1 MSNQFLK
8 LRRSAVPGRIPTTSS
23 LDFGEIALNTYDGL
37 AFMKKSGSSGEQ
49 IVTLGT
55 GTSGGS
61 SNITGSQFFIPVFN
75 STSSLITSSIFQSG
89 SFTSIRGTTPLDPT
103 NPDILFISGT
113 GVNTYNLLSAHS
125 NINSYAQINVR
136 NFSAGLTASADIVAT
151 NNIGTEDSYYINMGI
166 NGDGYNIVDGIG
178 DQNDAYLYS
187 TGENLLI
194 GNASE
199 GKSVILFNGTGS
211 ATNNARIYINP
222 GGTVG
227 INTDD
232 TNISNPESLLVEPLS
247 NSQNNF
253 NNLIVGRGTINENYL
268 QLNITNLGT
277 GSAASSDIVATN
289 DIGDETSYYIDMG
302 VNSSGFN
309 TPNAVGTGS
318 DAYLY
323 STARHLH
330 IGNASNY
337 PIQFFAGGL
346 NSDANRKLQLNV
358 NGKHELTGSLN
369 ATQGFTGSL
378 FGTASLAQNAVTA
391 SYVLNAVS
399 ASFAS
404 TASYANSGFDIG
416 IAEFNSTSST
426 TTAGTTI
433 VSSIVTGSFTSAF
446 YNYTISSGSNARA
459 GQVMSV
465 WSGTTVR
472 YTEVTTTDIGN
483 TATASFAVGISGPL
497 VQLSLSAPGV
507 WTVKSIANLL

>member
-1 MSNQFLK
+1 
-8 LRRSAVPGRIPTTSS
+8 
-23 LDFGEIALNTYDGL
+23 
-37 AFMKKSGSSGEQ
+37 
-49 IVTLGT
+49 
-55 GTSGGS
+55 
-61 SNITGSQFFIPVFN
+61 
-75 STSSLITSSIFQSG
+75 
-89 SFTSIRGTTPLDPT
+89 
-103 NPDILFISGT
+103 
-113 GVNTYNLLSAHS
+113 
-125 NINSYAQINVR
+125 
-136 NFSAGLTASADIVAT
+136 
-151 NNIGTEDSYYINMGI
+151 
-166 NGDGYNIVDGIG
+166 
-178 DQNDAYLYS
+178 
-187 TGENLLI
+187 
-194 GNASE
+194 
-199 GKSVILFNGTGS
+199 
-211 ATNNARIYINP
+211 
-222 GGTVG
+222 
-227 INTDD
+227 
-232 TNISNPESLLVEPLS
+232 
-247 NSQNNF
+247 
-253 NNLIVGRGTINENYL
+253 
-268 QLNITNLGT
+268 
-277 GSAASSDIVATN
+277 
-289 DIGDETSYYIDMG
+289 MG